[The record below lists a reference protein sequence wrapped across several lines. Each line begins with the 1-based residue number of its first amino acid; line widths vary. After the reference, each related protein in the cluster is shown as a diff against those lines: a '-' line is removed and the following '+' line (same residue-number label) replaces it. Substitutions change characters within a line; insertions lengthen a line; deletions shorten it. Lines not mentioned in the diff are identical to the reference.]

1 MEALTDLP
9 KERFPLPAD
18 EYLFGWSLTPGIISV
33 WASRAGNALVWQR
46 LEDRISCTRET
57 FRPWLFA
64 TTLDDL
70 AHLGPALQQEHDQ
83 AQVSYRELD
92 GPAGSYRFLLS
103 ARDGRFLEQALLA
116 GASRRLG
123 HQITS
128 LSSLDDTY
136 YRVGSV
142 EQYLMSTG
150 RVFFRGMAY
159 HDLHRFAF
167 DLETTSLDPARGR
180 IFLVA
185 VRDNRGFEHIL
196 EAETPEQEAKLIA
209 DLCALIRQLDPD
221 TIENHNLMGFDLPYL
236 EYRAGILKVPLYLG
250 RAGAPQRLESY
261 EETGSAGP
269 HRWKRQRFSV
279 AGRELIDTLD
289 AVRRYDFVVRNLP
302 SYRLKDVA
310 RHFGL
315 ASPERVY
322 LEGARVYETYQQD
335 PEAVRHYALDDVR
348 EVDGLS
354 RRLMGAAFALAG
366 MAPRRY
372 ERIASAGP
380 AMGILEPL
388 LVRAYLRAGAA
399 LPQTAANQEEMFGR
413 HQGGATY
420 LLEEGVAEHVVK
432 ADVASLY
439 PSLIRAFRIGPSC
452 DHLGVFLHLI
462 DRLTELRLFHKA
474 AARSAPPGSMEADQ
488 HDGTQAAMKTM
499 INAAY
504 GYLGATSMAL
514 FADLGAANEVTRRGR
529 ALLDGIIEALRER
542 GMVPIEADTDGVYFC
557 TPKDWSEA
565 EERALV
571 DEIGAMLPAGV
582 KLEYESR
589 YNSMLSHAIKN
600 YALLSYSGEMIVRGA
615 AMRSSRSEPFGVRF
629 LLQAFR
635 CAMQGDVAGIARA
648 YQETQEALR
657 QRLLPA
663 SDVTTRVRLS
673 KDSKTYLA
681 RRAKHSEAQYEALL
695 AAGRT
700 QWRAGERVRFYRAQ
714 NGASVWLPDE
724 ADDASP
730 IQNEE
735 EADEG
740 EESVEPL
747 FSSASEAALA
757 ERRDYHIGHYLRV
770 LLQSYAERLR
780 VVFEPE
786 DFQQIFR
793 LDAQR
798 GLFDRPMEEM
808 QLRWIRCLS
817 STESKRS

>member
-9 KERFPLPAD
+9 DDVSPLTAD
-18 EYLFGWSLTPGIISV
+18 DYLFGWNPTPGIVSV
-33 WASRAGNALVWQR
+33 WASRAGKALVWQR
-46 LEDRISCTRET
+46 IGDRISCTRET

-70 AHLGPALQQEHDQ
+70 VHLGPGLQQEHDQ
-83 AQVSYRELD
+83 APVSYRELD

-103 ARDGRFLEQALLA
+103 ARDGRFLERVLLD

-123 HQITS
+123 RQITS
-128 LSSLDDTY
+128 FSSLDDTY
-136 YRVGSV
+136 YRVGPV
-142 EQYLMSTG
+142 EQYLMNTG

-159 HDLHRFAF
+159 QDLHRLQF

-196 EAETPEQEAKLIA
+196 EAATPEQEAKLIS

-221 TIENHNLMGFDLPYL
+221 TVENHNLMGFDLPYL
-236 EYRAGILKVPLYLG
+236 EYRAGVLKVPLYLG
-250 RAGAPQRLESY
+250 RAGAPSRLESY
-261 EETGSAGP
+261 EEAGSAGP
-269 HRWKRQRFSV
+269 HRWKRRRFSV

-315 ASPERVY
+315 ASPDRVY

-335 PEAVRHYALDDVR
+335 PESVRRYAFDDVR

-399 LPQTAANQEEMFGR
+399 LPKTASNQEETFGQ

-557 TPKDWSEA
+557 TPKEWSEA
-565 EERALV
+565 EERSLV
-571 DEIGAMLPAGV
+571 DEIGATLPAGV

-589 YNSMLSHAIKN
+589 YAAMLSHAIKN

-635 CAMQGDVAGIARA
+635 YAMQGDVAGIARA

-657 QRLLPA
+657 CRLLFA
-663 SDVTTRVRLS
+663 SDVATRMRLS

-681 RRAKHSEAQYEALL
+681 RRAKHTEVQYEALL

-700 QWRAGERVRFYRAQ
+700 QWRVGERVRFYRAQ
-714 NGASVWLPDE
+714 HGAPIWLPDE

-730 IQNEE
+730 IQDEE
-735 EADEG
+735 EADEPEG
-740 EESVEPL
+740 SVEPL
-747 FSSASEAALA
+747 FSTALGVPLT
-757 ERRDYHIGHYLRV
+757 ERRDYDVGHYLRV
-770 LLQSYAERLR
+770 LRDSYAERLR
-780 VVFEPE
+780 VVFEAQ
-786 DFQQIFR
+786 DFQQLFR
-793 LDAQR
+793 LDAQG
-798 GLFDRPMEEM
+798 GLFDRSIEEM
-808 QLRWIRCLS
+808 QLRWIRCTS
-817 STESKRS
+817 PTERK